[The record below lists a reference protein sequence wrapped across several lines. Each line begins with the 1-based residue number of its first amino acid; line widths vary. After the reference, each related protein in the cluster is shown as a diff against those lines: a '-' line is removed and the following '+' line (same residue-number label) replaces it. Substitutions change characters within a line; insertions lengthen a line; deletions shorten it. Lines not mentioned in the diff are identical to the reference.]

1 MAPPG
6 HIPPPPPAANRI
18 ACATSR
24 PTPQS
29 SPPPPPLDST
39 SHSSLTSHRFKPTGG
54 RGGRGVCSRA
64 THGSGPGAAMD
75 SPRMEQQSSSSGSSS
90 AITNPMQAVGGGG
103 GGPAPDD
110 QRAKR
115 PPHLSIDIPAASS
128 VPLTPTAAAEAE
140 AVAATPGSNASRTP
154 GSGSGPGKP
163 PAPQRTPSFM
173 LRQTV
178 RSLLPGGGSFKSSVR
193 GYEASLSRLFSG
205 RIARTASLPAVDHA
219 LAASVHAADK
229 TPPSAPAA
237 AADNK
242 TGMHRS
248 QSLPMNIKK
257 LSSAK
262 SIKRMNSL
270 GGVYRVVPSAPR
282 APAAAAATSNAA
294 PDIVPTEPGAGEEE
308 DDHGEDIA
316 EEEAVCRIC
325 MVELSEGGG
334 AMKLECSCRGE
345 LALAHT
351 DCALKWFGIKGTR
364 TCEVCKEEVQNLP
377 VTLLRVQSTHGGGDA
392 SRATG
397 PQYVRYRLWHGT
409 PILVVISIL
418 AYFCFLEQLLVAH
431 NGFAALAISLPFSC
445 ILGLF
450 SSLTTTSMVA
460 RRYVWIYAAI
470 QFLFVVF
477 FTHLF
482 YRYLHLQ
489 AVISIILATFAGLG
503 VGMIGNSIIIE
514 VLRWRTMAPAQPRR
528 AHRPRVAQQ
537 QQQQSAPTSGQPSG
551 QPSAAGEGQRSA
563 TVDIENPAA
572 AQA

>member
-1 MAPPG
+1 
-6 HIPPPPPAANRI
+6 
-18 ACATSR
+18 
-24 PTPQS
+24 
-29 SPPPPPLDST
+29 
-39 SHSSLTSHRFKPTGG
+39 
-54 RGGRGVCSRA
+54 
-64 THGSGPGAAMD
+64 MD

-90 AITNPMQAVGGGG
+90 AITNPMQGVGGG

-110 QRAKR
+110 QQPKR
-115 PPHLSIDIPAASS
+115 PPHLSIDIPAATSA
-128 VPLTPTAAAEAE
+128 PLTPTASAEPDATP
-140 AVAATPGSNASRTP
+140 ATPGSNARRTP
-154 GSGSGPGKP
+154 GSGSGSGKSGAPAKP

-219 LAASVHAADK
+219 ALSASVHATDK
-229 TPPSAPAA
+229 TPPSVPAA
-237 AADNK
+237 AA
-242 TGMHRS
+242 HRS
-248 QSLPMNIKK
+248 KFSQ
-257 LSSAK
+257 
-262 SIKRMNSL
+262 
-270 GGVYRVVPSAPR
+270 
-282 APAAAAATSNAA
+282 
-294 PDIVPTEPGAGEEE
+294 TELLRLHTHTQGAGEGE

-377 VTLLRVQSTHGGGDA
+377 VTLLRVQSTRAGDA

-397 PQYVRYRLWHGT
+397 PRLWHGT

-489 AVISIILATFAGLG
+489 AVISIILATFAGFG

-528 AHRPRVAQQ
+528 AHRPPRVAQQ
-537 QQQQSAPTSGQPSG
+537 QQPAPASGQPSG
-551 QPSAAGEGQRSA
+551 QPSAVGEGQRSA

-572 AQA
+572 PPA

>member
-1 MAPPG
+1 
-6 HIPPPPPAANRI
+6 
-18 ACATSR
+18 
-24 PTPQS
+24 
-29 SPPPPPLDST
+29 
-39 SHSSLTSHRFKPTGG
+39 
-54 RGGRGVCSRA
+54 
-64 THGSGPGAAMD
+64 MD
-75 SPRMEQQSSSSGSSS
+75 SPRMEQESTSTT
-90 AITNPMQAVGGGG
+90 ITNPMQGGGGG

-110 QRAKR
+110 QRDKR
-115 PPHLSIDIPAASS
+115 PPHLSIDIPAATSA
-128 VPLTPTAAAEAE
+128 PLTPTAAAEPE
-140 AVAATPGSNASRTP
+140 AVAATPGS
-154 GSGSGPGKP
+154 GSGKNGAPAKA

-193 GYEASLSRLFSG
+193 DYEASLSRLFSG

-229 TPPSAPAA
+229 TPPTAPAV

-248 QSLPMNIKK
+248 QSLPMNMKK

-262 SIKRMNSL
+262 SMKRMNSL
-270 GGVYRVVPSAPR
+270 GGVYRVVPSTPR
-282 APAAAAATSNAA
+282 APAATSNAV
-294 PDIVPTEPGAGEEE
+294 PDIVPTDPGAGEAE
-308 DDHGEDIA
+308 DDRGEDIA

-377 VTLLRVQSTHGGGDA
+377 VTLLRVQSTRAGDA

-397 PQYVRYRLWHGT
+397 PRYVRYRLWHGT

-450 SSLTTTSMVA
+450 SSLTTTSMGTTTSFNHPPHL
-460 RRYVWIYAAI
+460 R
-470 QFLFVVF
+470 
-477 FTHLF
+477 TH
-482 YRYLHLQ
+482 
-489 AVISIILATFAGLG
+489 T
-503 VGMIGNSIIIE
+503 
-514 VLRWRTMAPAQPRR
+514 
-528 AHRPRVAQQ
+528 
-537 QQQQSAPTSGQPSG
+537 
-551 QPSAAGEGQRSA
+551 
-563 TVDIENPAA
+563 ENPDVIALMEPSW
-572 AQA
+572 QR

>member
-1 MAPPG
+1 
-6 HIPPPPPAANRI
+6 
-18 ACATSR
+18 
-24 PTPQS
+24 
-29 SPPPPPLDST
+29 
-39 SHSSLTSHRFKPTGG
+39 
-54 RGGRGVCSRA
+54 
-64 THGSGPGAAMD
+64 MD
-75 SPRMEQQSSSSGSSS
+75 SPRTEQSSSSGTTST
-90 AITNPMQAVGGGG
+90 ITNPMQGVGGGG
-103 GGPAPDD
+103 GPTPDD

-115 PPHLSIDIPAASS
+115 PPHLSIDIPAATSA
-128 VPLTPTAAAEAE
+128 PLTPTAAAEAE
-140 AVAATPGSNASRTP
+140 AVAATPGSTASRTP
-154 GSGSGPGKP
+154 GSASGSGKNGAPAKS

-229 TPPSAPAA
+229 TPPSVPAA

-248 QSLPMNIKK
+248 QSLPMNMKK
-257 LSSAK
+257 FSSAK

-270 GGVYRVVPSAPR
+270 GGVYRVVPSTPR
-282 APAAAAATSNAA
+282 ATAAATAATSNAA
-294 PDIVPTEPGAGEEE
+294 PDIVPTEPGVGEGE

-364 TCEVCKEEVQNLP
+364 TCEVCKQEVQNLP
-377 VTLLRVQSTHGGGDA
+377 VTLLRVQSTRGGDA
-392 SRATG
+392 SRAGAGANG
-397 PQYVRYRLWHGT
+397 PRYVRYRLWHGT

-489 AVISIILATFAGLG
+489 AVISIILATFAGFG

-514 VLRWRTMAPAQPRR
+514 VLRWRTMAPAHQRHARR
-528 AHRPRVAQQ
+528 PPRVAQQ
-537 QQQQSAPTSGQPSG
+537 QQPAPASS
-551 QPSAAGEGQRSA
+551 QPSAAEEGQRSA
-563 TVDIENPAA
+563 TVDVENPAIP
-572 AQA
+572 QA

>member
-1 MAPPG
+1 IFFLLFG
-6 HIPPPPPAANRI
+6 
-18 ACATSR
+18 
-24 PTPQS
+24 
-29 SPPPPPLDST
+29 L
-39 SHSSLTSHRFKPTGG
+39 
-54 RGGRGVCSRA
+54 
-64 THGSGPGAAMD
+64 
-75 SPRMEQQSSSSGSSS
+75 QQSSSSGSSS
-90 AITNPMQAVGGGG
+90 AITNPMQGVGGG

-110 QRAKR
+110 QQPKR
-115 PPHLSIDIPAASS
+115 PPHLSIDIPAATSA
-128 VPLTPTAAAEAE
+128 PLTPTASAEPDATP
-140 AVAATPGSNASRTP
+140 ATPGSNARRTP
-154 GSGSGPGKP
+154 GSGSGSGKSGAPAKP

-219 LAASVHAADK
+219 ALSASVHATDK
-229 TPPSAPAA
+229 TPPSVPAA
-237 AADNK
+237 AADK
-242 TGMHRS
+242 TSMHRS
-248 QSLPMNIKK
+248 QSLPMNMKK
-257 LSSAK
+257 FSSAK

-270 GGVYRVVPSAPR
+270 GGVYRVVPSTPR
-282 APAAAAATSNAA
+282 GPAATAATSNAV
-294 PDIVPTEPGAGEEE
+294 PDIVPTEPGAGEGE

-377 VTLLRVQSTHGGGDA
+377 VTLLRVQSTRAGDA

-397 PQYVRYRLWHGT
+397 PRYVRYRLWHGT

-482 YRYLHLQ
+482 YRYVTASAGCDIHHPGHLCGFRRGDDRKLHHHRG
-489 AVISIILATFAGLG
+489 T
-503 VGMIGNSIIIE
+503 E
-514 VLRWRTMAPAQPRR
+514 VEDYGP
-528 AHRPRVAQQ
+528 
-537 QQQQSAPTSGQPSG
+537 G
-551 QPSAAGEGQRSA
+551 SAAPCSQATTCCAAAAAGPGIRSA
-563 TVDIENPAA
+563 FRPALSRR
-572 AQA
+572 

>member
-1 MAPPG
+1 
-6 HIPPPPPAANRI
+6 
-18 ACATSR
+18 
-24 PTPQS
+24 
-29 SPPPPPLDST
+29 
-39 SHSSLTSHRFKPTGG
+39 
-54 RGGRGVCSRA
+54 
-64 THGSGPGAAMD
+64 MD
-75 SPRMEQQSSSSGSSS
+75 SPRTEQQSSSSGTTST
-90 AITNPMQAVGGGG
+90 ITNPMQGVGGGG
-103 GGPAPDD
+103 GPTPDD

-115 PPHLSIDIPAASS
+115 PPHLSIDIPAATSA
-128 VPLTPTAAAEAE
+128 PLTPTAAAEAE
-140 AVAATPGSNASRTP
+140 AVASRTP
-154 GSGSGPGKP
+154 GSASGSGKNGAPAKS

-229 TPPSAPAA
+229 TPSSVPAA

-248 QSLPMNIKK
+248 QSLPMNMKK
-257 LSSAK
+257 FSSAK
-262 SIKRMNSL
+262 SIKR
-270 GGVYRVVPSAPR
+270 
-282 APAAAAATSNAA
+282 
-294 PDIVPTEPGAGEEE
+294 
-308 DDHGEDIA
+308 
-316 EEEAVCRIC
+316 
-325 MVELSEGGG
+325 
-334 AMKLECSCRGE
+334 MKLECSCRGE

-377 VTLLRVQSTHGGGDA
+377 VTLLRVQSTRGGDA
-392 SRATG
+392 TRAGAGANG
-397 PQYVRYRLWHGT
+397 PRYVRYRLWHGT

-489 AVISIILATFAGLG
+489 AVISIILATFAGFG

-514 VLRWRTMAPAQPRR
+514 VLRWRTMAPAHQRHARR
-528 AHRPRVAQQ
+528 PPRVAQQ
-537 QQQQSAPTSGQPSG
+537 QQPAPASS
-551 QPSAAGEGQRSA
+551 QPSAAEEGQRSA
-563 TVDIENPAA
+563 TVDVENPAIP
-572 AQA
+572 QA

>member
-1 MAPPG
+1 
-6 HIPPPPPAANRI
+6 
-18 ACATSR
+18 
-24 PTPQS
+24 
-29 SPPPPPLDST
+29 
-39 SHSSLTSHRFKPTGG
+39 
-54 RGGRGVCSRA
+54 
-64 THGSGPGAAMD
+64 MD
-75 SPRMEQQSSSSGSSS
+75 SPRMEQSSSSGSS
-90 AITNPMQAVGGGG
+90 ATITNPMHGVGGG
-103 GGPAPDD
+103 GGPAPAPDD
-110 QRAKR
+110 QQPKR
-115 PPHLSIDIPAASS
+115 PPHLSIDIPATTSA
-128 VPLTPTAAAEAE
+128 PLTPTAAAEAE
-140 AVAATPGSNASRTP
+140 AVAATTPGSTASRTP
-154 GSGSGPGKP
+154 GSGSGSGKNGAP
-163 PAPQRTPSFM
+163 AKAPAPQRTPSFM

-229 TPPSAPAA
+229 TPPTAPAV

-248 QSLPMNIKK
+248 QSLPMNMKK

-262 SIKRMNSL
+262 SMKRMNSL
-270 GGVYRVVPSAPR
+270 GGVYRVVPSTPR
-282 APAAAAATSNAA
+282 APAATSNAV
-294 PDIVPTEPGAGEEE
+294 PDIVPTDPGAGEAE
-308 DDHGEDIA
+308 DDRGEDIA

-377 VTLLRVQSTHGGGDA
+377 VTLLRVQSTRGAGDA

-397 PQYVRYRLWHGT
+397 PRYVRYRLWHGT

-489 AVISIILATFAGLG
+489 AVISIILATFAGFG

-514 VLRWRTMAPAQPRR
+514 VLRWRTMAPAQPRHAR
-528 AHRPRVAQQ
+528 RPPRVAQQ
-537 QQQQSAPTSGQPSG
+537 QQTAPASGEPSG
-551 QPSAAGEGQRSA
+551 QPSAADEIQRNASGD
-563 TVDIENPAA
+563 VENPTVP
-572 AQA
+572 QA

>member
-1 MAPPG
+1 
-6 HIPPPPPAANRI
+6 
-18 ACATSR
+18 
-24 PTPQS
+24 
-29 SPPPPPLDST
+29 
-39 SHSSLTSHRFKPTGG
+39 
-54 RGGRGVCSRA
+54 
-64 THGSGPGAAMD
+64 MD
-75 SPRMEQQSSSSGSSS
+75 SPPMEQQSRSSGSGST
-90 AITNPMQAVGGGG
+90 ITNPMHGVGVG
-103 GGPAPDD
+103 GGPAPED
-110 QRAKR
+110 QQPKR
-115 PPHLSIDIPAASS
+115 PPHLSIDIPAATSA
-128 VPLTPTAAAEAE
+128 PLTPTAAAAE
-140 AVAATPGSNASRTP
+140 SDAVAATPGSTASRAP
-154 GSGSGPGKP
+154 GSASGSGKNGAPAKS

-219 LAASVHAADK
+219 ADK
-229 TPPSAPAA
+229 TPPSVPAA
-237 AADNK
+237 TDK

-248 QSLPMNIKK
+248 QSLPMNMKK
-257 LSSAK
+257 FSSAK

-270 GGVYRVVPSAPR
+270 GGVYRVVPSTPR
-282 APAAAAATSNAA
+282 APAAAAAATSNAA
-294 PDIVPTEPGAGEEE
+294 PDIVPTEPGAGEGE

-377 VTLLRVQSTHGGGDA
+377 VTLLRVQSTRGGDA
-392 SRATG
+392 TRAGAGANG
-397 PQYVRYRLWHGT
+397 PRLWHGT

-489 AVISIILATFAGLG
+489 AVISIILATFAGFG

-514 VLRWRTMAPAQPRR
+514 VLRWRTMAPAHQRHARR
-528 AHRPRVAQQ
+528 PPRVAQQ
-537 QQQQSAPTSGQPSG
+537 QQPAPASS
-551 QPSAAGEGQRSA
+551 QPSAAEEGQRSA
-563 TVDIENPAA
+563 TVDVENPAIP
-572 AQA
+572 QA